1 MSCSSVWPTNG
12 LTRYYPALYR
22 FKQVVALACAV
33 MNIAGH
39 ETPVCTSCWCR
50 SSPEIPGNEI
60 SMTKQSAC
68 DAASVARFIQIDQKL
83 DAIVDAALAAR
94 IPSVR
99 GADLQ
104 NNIRFIL
111 HNSNQPI
118 GVRHCAD
125 FAMARQALYCDRA
138 ASTRFLSNDPST
150 M

>member
-12 LTRYYPALYR
+12 LTSYYPALYR

-99 GADLQ
+99 
-104 NNIRFIL
+104 
-111 HNSNQPI
+111 
-118 GVRHCAD
+118 
-125 FAMARQALYCDRA
+125 
-138 ASTRFLSNDPST
+138 
-150 M
+150 